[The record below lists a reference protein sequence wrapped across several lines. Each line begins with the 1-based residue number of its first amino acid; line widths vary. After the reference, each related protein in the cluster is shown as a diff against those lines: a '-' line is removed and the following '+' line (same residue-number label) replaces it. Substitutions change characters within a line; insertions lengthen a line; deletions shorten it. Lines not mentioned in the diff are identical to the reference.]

1 MNALD
6 IRVANAKAEI
16 SILAGAEQGFD
27 ALQVTLDDAFSLGIR
42 QFDAGLEEA
51 PTLFIGTPDLHESWL
66 SGQDLAY
73 QCEQTR
79 HCVLCRE
86 AQGDPCMIH
95 G

>member
-6 IRVANAKAEI
+6 IRVAHAKAEI
-16 SILAGAEQGFD
+16 SILAGADQGFD
-27 ALQVTLDDAFSLGIR
+27 ALQGALDDAFSLGIR
-42 QFDAGLEEA
+42 QFDAGQEET
-51 PTLFIGTPDLHESWL
+51 PMLFIGAPDLHESWL
-66 SGQDLAY
+66 SGQDFAY

-79 HCVLCRE
+79 RCELCRE